1 MAGNLLIFREKLE
14 DFNMRIL
21 LVIDSFFT
29 GGAEFSTLELFN
41 YLKEKNVVIQICKLK
56 KMSPEYAPET
66 FNLSNDY
73 IATLPNGDFL
83 YRRKALKKI
92 ISQFK
97 PDIMHS
103 VLFNANLLV
112 RSIRVFDS
120 SFIHLESLVNHTYSE
135 NRLHEKGVTKI
146 KLEGYRFLDRI
157 TSVLGTDHFHP
168 NGYSVAN
175 HYQEK
180 LGIDQKKM
188 TVVHRGRDIKKYDV
202 LPFNRNSIGIEDDKI
217 ILLNVARQEYQKG
230 QDVLLKALILLPKNI
245 FEKVHLLI
253 AGREG
258 KLTTSL
264 FKFVEENKLEKN
276 ISFLG
281 HRTDIPEL
289 LKMSDIFVFPSRFEG
304 LPGVLIE
311 AEAAGLPIICTNLP
325 MMREVVEVDKNA
337 LVFEINN
344 EKQLAECISKLVFD
358 ENLKNEFAL
367 ESKKIFEEKFQ
378 LDSVHQKMYELYF
391 KLFSK

>member
-1 MAGNLLIFREKLE
+1 
-14 DFNMRIL
+14 MRIL

-66 FNLSNDY
+66 FHLSNN
-73 IATLPNGDFL
+73 IISTLPNGTFL
-83 YRRKALKKI
+83 EKRKALKKI
-92 ISQFK
+92 IAEFN
-97 PDIMHS
+97 PDIIHS

-120 SFIHLESLVNHTYSE
+120 SFVHIESLVNHTYSE
-135 NRLHEKGVTKI
+135 NRLQEKGVTKF
-146 KLEGYRFLDRI
+146 KLEGYRILDKI
-157 TSVLGTDHFHP
+157 TSLIGTDHFHS

-180 LGIDQKKM
+180 LGVKENKM
-188 TVVHRGRDIKKYDV
+188 TVVHRGRDIKRYDV
-202 LPFNRNSIGIEDDKI
+202 IPFDRKEIGIHEDKI

-230 QDVLLKALILLPKNI
+230 QDILLKALTLLPKDI
-245 FEKVHLLI
+245 LEKVHLLI
-253 AGREG
+253 VGREG
-258 KLTTSL
+258 QLTSSL
-264 FKFVEENKLEKN
+264 LKFVEENKLEKTVT
-276 ISFLG
+276 FLG
-281 HRTDIPEL
+281 HRTAIPEL

-311 AEAAGLPIICTNLP
+311 AEASGLPIICTDLS
-325 MMREVVEVDKNA
+325 MMKEVVEVDKNA

-344 EKQLAECISKLVFD
+344 EKQLAECISKLVLD

-367 ESKKIFEEKFQ
+367 ESKKIFEEKFL
-378 LDSVHQKMYELYF
+378 LDSVHQKMYDLYF
-391 KLFSK
+391 KSFTK

>member
-1 MAGNLLIFREKLE
+1 
-14 DFNMRIL
+14 MRIV

-29 GGAEFSTLELFN
+29 GGAEFSTLELFK
-41 YLKEKNVVIQICKLK
+41 YLKEKNVVIQIVKLK
-56 KMSPEYAPET
+56 KMSPEYASET

-73 IATLPNGDFL
+73 IATLPNGTFL
-83 YRRKALKKI
+83 QKRKALKKI

-97 PDIMHS
+97 PDVIHS
-103 VLFNANLLV
+103 VLFNANILV

-120 SFIHLESLVNHTYSE
+120 SFVHIESLVNHTYSE
-135 NRLHEKGVTKI
+135 NRLQEKGVSKF
-146 KLEGYRFLDRI
+146 KLEAYRFLDKI

-168 NGYSVAN
+168 NGYSVAK

-202 LPFNRNSIGIEDDKI
+202 RPFNRKEIGIDEGKL

-230 QDVLLKALILLPKNI
+230 QDVLLKALTLLPQYVI
-245 FEKVHLLI
+245 DRIHLLI
-253 AGREG
+253 VGREG
-258 KLTTSL
+258 KLSNVL
-264 FKFVEENKLEKN
+264 YQFVNENKLEQTVT
-276 ISFLG
+276 FLG

-311 AEAAGLPIICTNLP
+311 AEASGLPIICTDLP
-325 MMREVVEVDKNA
+325 MMKEVVEENKNA

-344 EKQLAECISKLVFD
+344 ERQLAECISKLVLD
-358 ENLKNEFAL
+358 ENLKHEFAI
-367 ESKKIFEEKFQ
+367 ESKKIFEEKFM
-378 LDSVHQKMYELYF
+378 LDSVHQKMFDLYS
-391 KLFSK
+391 KLLS

>member
-1 MAGNLLIFREKLE
+1 
-14 DFNMRIL
+14 
-21 LVIDSFFT
+21 
-29 GGAEFSTLELFN
+29 
-41 YLKEKNVVIQICKLK
+41 
-56 KMSPEYAPET
+56 
-66 FNLSNDY
+66 
-73 IATLPNGDFL
+73 
-83 YRRKALKKI
+83 
-92 ISQFK
+92 
-97 PDIMHS
+97 
-103 VLFNANLLV
+103 
-112 RSIRVFDS
+112 
-120 SFIHLESLVNHTYSE
+120 
-135 NRLHEKGVTKI
+135 
-146 KLEGYRFLDRI
+146 
-157 TSVLGTDHFHP
+157 
-168 NGYSVAN
+168 
-175 HYQEK
+175 
-180 LGIDQKKM
+180 M

-202 LPFNRNSIGIEDDKI
+202 LPFNRKEIGIEKNKI

-230 QDVLLKALILLPKNI
+230 QDVLLKALTQLPKNI
-245 FEKVHLLI
+245 FDKVHLLI

-344 EKQLAECISKLVFD
+344 EKQLAECINKLVLD
-358 ENLKNEFAL
+358 ENLKNEFAI

-378 LDSVHQKMYELYF
+378 LDSVHQKMYDLYF

>member
-1 MAGNLLIFREKLE
+1 
-14 DFNMRIL
+14 MRIL

-29 GGAEFSTLELFN
+29 GGAEFSTLELFK

-56 KMSPEYAPET
+56 KMSPEYAPEA
-66 FNLSNDY
+66 FNLTNDC
-73 IATLPNGDFL
+73 IATLPNGTFL
-83 YRRKALKKI
+83 QKRIALKKI

-97 PDIMHS
+97 PDIIHS

-120 SFIHLESLVNHTYSE
+120 SFIHIESLVNHTYSE
-135 NRLHEKGVTKI
+135 NRLQEKGVTKI
-146 KLEGYRFLDRI
+146 KLEGYRFLDKI
-157 TSVLGTDHFHP
+157 TSILGTDHFHP
-168 NGYSVAN
+168 NGYSVAK

-180 LGIDQKKM
+180 LGIDQNKM

-202 LPFNRNSIGIEDDKI
+202 LPFNRKEIGIDEDKI

-230 QDVLLKALILLPKNI
+230 QDILLKALTLLPTDI
-245 FEKVHLLI
+245 LEKVHLLVV
-253 AGREG
+253 GREG

-264 FKFVEENKLEKN
+264 LKFVEENKLEKTVT
-276 ISFLG
+276 FLG

-311 AEAAGLPIICTNLP
+311 AEASGLPIICTNLP
-325 MMREVVEVDKNA
+325 MMKEVVEVDKNA

-344 EKQLAECISKLVFD
+344 EKQLEECISKLVLD

-367 ESKKIFEEKFQ
+367 ESKKIFEEKF
-378 LDSVHQKMYELYF
+378 LLESVNQKMYDLYN
-391 KLFSK
+391 KLLSK

>member
-29 GGAEFSTLELFN
+29 GGAEFSSLELFN
-41 YLKEKNVVIQICKLK
+41 YLQEENVVIQICKLK
-56 KMSPEYAPET
+56 KMSPEYSAET
-66 FNLSNDY
+66 FQISND
-73 IATLPNGDFL
+73 IISTLPKDTFL
-83 YRRKALKKI
+83 GKRKALKKL

-97 PDIMHS
+97 PDIIHS
-103 VLFNANLLV
+103 VLFNANVLV

-120 SFIHLESLVNHTYSE
+120 SFVHIESLVNHTYSE
-135 NRLHEKGVTKI
+135 NRLQEKGVTKF
-146 KLEGYRFLDRI
+146 KLEGYRYLDKI
-157 TSVLGTDHFHP
+157 TTVLGTDHFHP
-168 NGYSVAN
+168 NGYSVAK

-180 LGIDQKKM
+180 LGVGQKKM

-202 LPFNRNSIGIEDDKI
+202 LPFNRKEIGIEEDTI

-230 QDVLLKALILLPKNI
+230 QDILLKALTLLPKDI

-253 AGREG
+253 VGREG

-264 FKFVEENKLEKN
+264 LKFVEENKLEKTVT
-276 ISFLG
+276 FLG

-311 AEAAGLPIICTNLP
+311 AEASGLPIICTDLS
-325 MMREVVEVDKNA
+325 MMKEVVEVDKNA
-337 LVFEINN
+337 YVFELDN
-344 EKQLAECISKLVFD
+344 EKQLAACISKLVQD
-358 ENLKNEFAL
+358 DNIRNRFAL
-367 ESKKIFEEKFQ
+367 ESKNIFNQKFQ
-378 LDSVHQKMYELYF
+378 IETVHQKMFDLYK
-391 KLFSK
+391 KLLYK

>member
-1 MAGNLLIFREKLE
+1 
-14 DFNMRIL
+14 MRIL

-29 GGAEFSTLELFN
+29 GGAEFSTLELFK

-73 IATLPNGDFL
+73 IAILPNGDFL
-83 YRRKALKKI
+83 QKRKALKKM

-97 PDIMHS
+97 PDIIHS

-120 SFIHLESLVNHTYSE
+120 SFIHIESLVNHTYSK
-135 NRLHEKGVTKI
+135 NRLQEKGVTKI

-157 TSVLGTDHFHP
+157 TSTLGTDHFHP
-168 NGYSVAN
+168 NGYSVAK

-202 LPFNRNSIGIEDDKI
+202 LPFNRKQIGIDEDKI

-230 QDVLLKALILLPKNI
+230 QDILLKALTLLPRDI
-245 FEKVHLLI
+245 LEKVHLLI
-253 AGREG
+253 VGREG

-264 FKFVEENKLEKN
+264 LKFIEVNKLEKN

-311 AEAAGLPIICTNLP
+311 AEAAGLPVICTNLP
-325 MMREVVEVDKNA
+325 MMKEVVEVDRNA

-344 EKQLAECISKLVFD
+344 EKQLAECISKLVLD

-367 ESKKIFEEKFQ
+367 ESKKIFDEKFL
-378 LDSVHQKMYELYF
+378 LDSVHQKMYNLYF